1 MNVHTPVRT
10 LLDWHQGRRAG
21 GIPTVTTL
29 AGPVNLAVRT
39 WRGWAN
45 PRPVSVVR
53 TAHNVHDLA
62 TAWAGDA
69 LSVCPGLD
77 RARAWLA
84 RVTNRPSTPSPSRPS
99 SPPARS
105 PQPAP
110 AHPSQP
116 PVSASPTKP
125 AAVTRVEA
133 IVTRPQYTPHP
144 QQAPAHAPKT
154 TDSVRRVAQVLTP
167 APQPWTP
174 HPTPRVTPATA
185 LPAVASRTAP
195 AGFENV
201 SRTATIGNG
210 LQAISVGSDFHGNT
224 TLGVEQSLGFRSV
237 GISVQ
242 FTPAWSPQQIC
253 ATSGASAGVG
263 AGASGSVATCLDTNG
278 RITATSSVGPM
289 VQAGGIAL
297 GGSKLGVSY
306 SVEVTRETTLLSI
319 PDLLTAPPAHR
330 PR

>member
-1 MNVHTPVRT
+1 MTPWPICFTALAALVGLPLVAGEAAPPRGSSSA
-10 LLDWHQGRRAG
+10 GRSPA
-21 GIPTVTTL
+21 P
-29 AGPVNLAVRT
+29 
-39 WRGWAN
+39 
-45 PRPVSVVR
+45 S
-53 TAHNVHDLA
+53 
-62 TAWAGDA
+62 
-69 LSVCPGLD
+69 
-77 RARAWLA
+77 
-84 RVTNRPSTPSPSRPS
+84 RPSTPSPSRPS

-110 AHPSQP
+110 ARPSQP

-174 HPTPRVTPATA
+174 HPTPRVTPATP

-210 LQAISVGSDFHGNT
+210 LQAISVGSDFRGNT

-289 VQAGGIAL
+289 VQAGVAL
-297 GGSKLGVSY
+297 GGSQLGVSY
-306 SVEVTRETTLLSI
+306 SVEVNRETTLLSI